1 MNILITVCGRAGS
14 KGVKNKNLRDFL
26 GKPLVYYTFQA
37 AKLFKVKNN
46 KYTIDICI
54 NSDSDKLLEL
64 GNQFGNIETIKRPYD
79 LATDESAKIPSIRYS
94 LVKMEE
100 KKKKEYDFIIDLDI
114 TSPFRKLED
123 IENALNKSMANENID
138 VVFSVVE
145 SRRNPYFN
153 MVEKKDGKIM
163 KVKESDYIRRQ
174 DAPKVYDMNASI
186 YCYKRESLLNKI
198 KESPFEGANDIIIM
212 QDTAVLDID
221 SEEDFELM
229 EVLGKYYSNNEYKLL
244 FDGLKE
250 K

>member
-37 AKLFKVKNN
+37 AKLFKEKNN
-46 KYTIDICI
+46 EYDVDICI
-54 NSDSDKLLEL
+54 NSDSDELLEL
-64 GNQFGNIETIKRPYD
+64 GNKFGGIDEIKRPKE
-79 LATDESAKIPSIRYS
+79 LATDQSAKIPSIRYS
-94 LVKMEE
+94 LVQMEE
-100 KKKKEYDFIIDLDI
+100 KKNKKYDFIIDLDI
-114 TSPFRKLED
+114 TSPLRKVAD
-123 IENALNKSMANENID
+123 IENSLNKAVKNKELD

-153 MVEKKDGKIM
+153 MIEKRDGKIK
-163 KVKESDYIRRQ
+163 KVKESNYIRRQ

-198 KESPFEGANDIIIM
+198 KESPFEGENDIIVM

-229 EVLGKYYSNNEYKLL
+229 EVLGDYY
-244 FDGLKE
+244 FDDNF
-250 K
+250 